1 VTVDGSRLPVLR
13 WDEHFAVVR
22 LEGSGCAGFL
32 NGQTSARVEGAPS
45 GQLIQACWLNAT
57 GRLQAL
63 LELRLDDHG
72 ADVLVLNG
80 NADQLAQG
88 LDRVIFPADRVKIGH
103 QRQQRRLQHL
113 SSGQTPGVETV
124 LWLDDDA
131 TPPPPWDQSPACT
144 AADLECW
151 RLRQGW
157 PLSAGEIDGETN
169 PFELGLAHWVNLEK
183 GCYLGQETLAKLGS
197 RGAVKQQLR
206 CWQCT
211 DPEAADLKPGDTLT
225 LNGER
230 AGHITSVVHPNGRE
244 PALGL
249 ALIRRQAL
257 EANELQTGLKE
268 GQPQARILTIQRPG
282 AFQEPP
288 TGR

>member
-1 VTVDGSRLPVLR
+1 MDASKPEFLV
-13 WDEHFAVVR
+13 WDEHFDVIR
-22 LEGSGCAGFL
+22 LEGAGSAEFL
-32 NGQTSARVEGAPS
+32 HGQTSARVEGTPT

-88 LDRVIFPADRVKIGH
+88 LDRVIFPADRVKIGQ

-113 SSGQTPGVETV
+113 SSGQTSGVESV

-144 AADLECW
+144 AADLEYW

>member
-1 VTVDGSRLPVLR
+1 MTVDGSKPQALL

-32 NGQTSARVEGAPS
+32 NGQTSAKVEGAPS
-45 GQLIQACWLNAT
+45 GPIIQACWLNAT

-63 LELRLDDHG
+63 LELRLDDQG

-80 NADQLAQG
+80 DADQLAQG
-88 LDRVIFPADRVKIGH
+88 LDRVIFPEDRVRLGAP
-103 QRQQRRLQHL
+103 RQQRRLQHL
-113 SSGQTPGVETV
+113 SSDQAPGVETV

-131 TPPPPWDQSPACT
+131 IVPAPWNQTQACT
-144 AADLECW
+144 AADLERW
-151 RLRQGW
+151 RLQQGW
-157 PLSAGEIDGETN
+157 PLGAEEITGDTN
-169 PFELGLAHWVNLEK
+169 PFELGLAGWVNLDK

-206 CWQCT
+206 CWQCA
-211 DPEAADLKPGDTLT
+211 DPGAADLQPGDALV

-230 AGHITSVVHPNGRE
+230 AGRITSVADPNGTE
-244 PALGL
+244 PRLGL

-257 EANELQTGLKE
+257 EATTLQSEPTDSR
-268 GQPQARILTIQRPG
+268 PHPLTVTVKRPG
-282 AFQEPP
+282 AFQDPP
-288 TGR
+288 SGR